1 MSVDEL
7 LNEKLQLTISKARN
21 EWVVYKTTKQ

>member
-7 LNEKLQLTISKARN
+7 LNERMQLTISKGKN
-21 EWVVYKTTKQ
+21 EWVVKTTKQ